1 MIEISVDYR
10 RETHDEDV
18 MTEYE
23 ENCFV
28 GTAYLSLCL
37 DKKQ

>member
-23 ENCFV
+23 EKFV
-28 GTAYLSLCL
+28 CWDSLFIVVF